1 MSVVICAYKARNG
14 GETVNIDAIKIEI
27 LLGERNMTKTDLA
40 ARCGVSR
47 QNISTIVRRGTCAP
61 KTAVKLANGLGGSVA
76 DIIEKGD

>member
-1 MSVVICAYKARNG
+1 M
-14 GETVNIDAIKIEI
+14 NIDAIKIEI